1 MAMYIGTGKYL
12 RENYPFP
19 DADRLIDDTHY
30 IIEAIGSGI
39 QIIPLSL
46 LALHNDYISALRP
59 RFSPEKISR
68 SIGKVLRNVGKSYD
82 YSFNFYSDMNYVCS
96 TLVTKAYLPEDN
108 NSE

>member
-1 MAMYIGTGKYL
+1 MYIGTGNSLSEHFEFSLGEKL
-12 RENYPFP
+12 EP
-19 DADRLIDDTHY
+19 DTHY

-39 QIIPLSL
+39 QIIPLST

-59 RFSPEKISR
+59 RFSLEKKIR
-68 SIGKVLRNVGKSYD
+68 SLQKALQNIGKSYD